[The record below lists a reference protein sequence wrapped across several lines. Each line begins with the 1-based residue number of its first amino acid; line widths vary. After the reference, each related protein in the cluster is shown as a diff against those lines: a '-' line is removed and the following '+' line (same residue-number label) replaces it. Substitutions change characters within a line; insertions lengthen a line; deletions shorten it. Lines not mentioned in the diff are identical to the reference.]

1 MIKLGKKTQ
10 YALVALF
17 HLDRV
22 SPGSR
27 ASTHDLSL
35 HYDVPEPHLGKVLQ
49 KLSRA
54 GILRS
59 VMGVQGGYELARSLE
74 ELTLGDVLRALEP
87 AQTRRRVEN
96 HTVLRA
102 FPSCYVRGMAR
113 EVERNA
119 IYHMY
124 NLPLLELLTDMESTH
139 APAQPLEASV

>member
-27 ASTHDLSL
+27 ASTHDLSM

-54 GILRS
+54 GILQS
-59 VMGVQGGYELARSLE
+59 VKGVQGGYELARPLKE
-74 ELTLGDVLRALEP
+74 MRLGDVLRALEP
-87 AQTRRRVEN
+87 AQSRRRLEN
-96 HTVLRA
+96 HTVLSA

-113 EVERNA
+113 EVERQA
-119 IYHMY
+119 IHHMY
-124 NLPLLELLTDMESTH
+124 NLPLLELLSDLEFVRDPAPTLEMST
-139 APAQPLEASV
+139 